1 MIYIRA
7 DGNTAIGMGHVMRC
21 LAVAEAVTKLNCPPL
36 VFLAADEGCRELIE
50 DRGFCVFSL
59 ETDYREML
67 GEMPQLE
74 RVLDRRS
81 DLVFVDSYYASDEY
95 YLALGKLARVAC
107 FEDLGVPHPVDL
119 LINYNLYA
127 PQLEQRYRASLNE
140 QNQQNL
146 YPKNVLLGTSYMPL
160 RRAFQKPSGYQLRD
174 RVTQILI
181 TTGGSDPYF
190 AAGAITD
197 ALIKDTMILEKGIH
211 LHLVSGPYNQY
222 AQELQSRYGST
233 AQITIHE
240 KVKNLRS
247 LLLESDIVISAA
259 GSTVYEA
266 SSIGVPMVVFY
277 FAENQRQGAEALAAC
292 TEITNA
298 GCFAEEGSAVAD
310 RIREAVRRCIS
321 DSAYRER
328 LCQQETALID
338 GRGAHRI
345 AEQIEALCRRS

>member
-21 LAVAEAVTKLNCPPL
+21 LAVAEAVAKLNCPPL

-95 YLALGKLARVAC
+95 YLALGKMARVAC

-127 PQLEQRYRASLNE
+127 PQLEQRYRAAASG
-140 QNQQNL
+140 QNQDQ
-146 YPKNVLLGTSYMPL
+146 YPKNVLLGTSYVPL
-160 RRAFQKPSGYQLRD
+160 RKAFQKPSSYQVRD
-174 RVTQILI
+174 KVTQILI

-190 AAGAITD
+190 AAGAIAD
-197 ALIKDTMILEKGIH
+197 ALLGDTMMQQQKMH
-211 LHLVSGPYNQY
+211 LHVVSGPFNQY
-222 AQELQSRYGST
+222 ADALRDRYGHA

-240 KVKNLRS
+240 QVKNLRS
-247 LLLESDIVISAA
+247 LLLESDVVISAA
-259 GSTVYEA
+259 GSTIYEV
-266 SSIGVPMVVFY
+266 SSLGVPMIVFY
-277 FAENQRQGAEALAAC
+277 YAENQRQGAEALAAG
-292 TEITNA
+292 TEIVNA
-298 GCFAEEGSAVAD
+298 GCFAKEGSAVAD
-310 RIREAVRRCIS
+310 RIGEAVRRCID

-328 LCQQETALID
+328 LCQQERALVD
-338 GRGAHRI
+338 GSGAHRI
-345 AEQIEALCRRS
+345 AEQIRALCRRA

>member
-21 LAVAEAVTKLNCPPL
+21 LAVAEAIAKLDCPPL
-36 VFLAADEGCRELIE
+36 VFLTADEMCYELIE

-81 DLVFVDSYYASDEY
+81 DLVFVDSYYATNEY

-140 QNQQNL
+140 QNL

-197 ALIKDTMILEKGIH
+197 ALIRDTMIMEKGIH

-222 AQELQSRYGST
+222 AQSSKADMAAQRRLQFM
-233 AQITIHE
+233 
-240 KVKNLRS
+240 KK
-247 LLLESDIVISAA
+247 
-259 GSTVYEA
+259 
-266 SSIGVPMVVFY
+266 
-277 FAENQRQGAEALAAC
+277 
-292 TEITNA
+292 
-298 GCFAEEGSAVAD
+298 
-310 RIREAVRRCIS
+310 
-321 DSAYRER
+321 
-328 LCQQETALID
+328 
-338 GRGAHRI
+338 
-345 AEQIEALCRRS
+345 

>member
-21 LAVAEAVTKLNCPPL
+21 LAVAEAVAKLNCPPL

-95 YLALGKLARVAC
+95 YLALGKMARVAC

-222 AQELQSRYGST
+222 AQELQSRYGS
-233 AQITIHE
+233 AAHITIH
-240 KVKNLRS
+240 
-247 LLLESDIVISAA
+247 
-259 GSTVYEA
+259 
-266 SSIGVPMVVFY
+266 
-277 FAENQRQGAEALAAC
+277 
-292 TEITNA
+292 
-298 GCFAEEGSAVAD
+298 
-310 RIREAVRRCIS
+310 
-321 DSAYRER
+321 
-328 LCQQETALID
+328 
-338 GRGAHRI
+338 
-345 AEQIEALCRRS
+345 